1 MSPLQSAEQGTCS
14 GVMVSGQQERETVKT
29 ESSYLQKTREETENL
44 QVLTLLSHI
53 L

>member
-29 ESSYLQKTREETENL
+29 ESYLQKTREEAENL
-44 QVLTLLSHI
+44 EVLKLLSRI